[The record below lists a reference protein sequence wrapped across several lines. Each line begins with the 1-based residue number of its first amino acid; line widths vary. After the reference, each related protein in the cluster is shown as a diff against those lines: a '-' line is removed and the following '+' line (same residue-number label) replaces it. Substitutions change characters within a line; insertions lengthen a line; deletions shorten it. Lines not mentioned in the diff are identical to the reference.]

1 MTEQIVNTVAEAVP
15 VIVISGTVVSSGT
28 AVVTGTV
35 QIVNTVDEPVPI
47 TGTVSVSGTIP
58 VSGTVAISGAVP
70 VTVPAGVAI
79 EPNPGNS
86 SNTTVLAMQNLANEY
101 GITWTWNAPA
111 TGANT
116 GTFIVSVVTL
126 PASATFQVHATVT
139 STGTVFNLDNYIAV
153 VISVADV
160 AASFLGSAIS
170 AGVCS
175 LTYPANATRGPAMM
189 CSAADVSATAL
200 TPPQVFDF
208 VVNTGTA
215 PQLVSL
221 STNSWIAVG
230 STGQLSVRAT
240 FHRLA

>member
-1 MTEQIVNTVAEAVP
+1 M
-15 VIVISGTVVSSGT
+15 S
-28 AVVTGTV
+28 V
-35 QIVNTVDEPVPI
+35 QIVNTAQEPVPV

-58 VSGTVAISGAVP
+58 VSGTVAISGTVP

-86 SNTTVLAMQNLANEY
+86 SNTTVLAMQYLANEY

-116 GTFIVSVVTL
+116 GTFLVSEYTL

-139 STGTVFNLDNYIAV
+139 STGTVFNSDNYIAV
-153 VISVADV
+153 VISVDDINAE
-160 AASFLGSAIS
+160 FLGSAAS
-170 AGVCS
+170 AGVCT
-175 LTYPANATRGPAMM
+175 LICPAKATRGPAMM

-200 TPPQVFDF
+200 TPLQVFDF

-215 PQLVSL
+215 PQPVSMNI
-221 STNSWIAVG
+221 NSWIAVG

-240 FHRLA
+240 FHRLT

>member
-1 MTEQIVNTVAEAVP
+1 MSVQIENTVAEAVP

-35 QIVNTVDEPVPI
+35 QI
-47 TGTVSVSGTIP
+47 
-58 VSGTVAISGAVP
+58 
-70 VTVPAGVAI
+70 

-86 SNTTVLAMQNLANEY
+86 SNTTVLAMQYLANEY

-111 TGANT
+111 TGENT
-116 GTFIVSVVTL
+116 GTFIASVVTL
-126 PASATFQVHATVT
+126 PANATFQVHATVT

-153 VISVADV
+153 VISVDDV
-160 AASFLGSAIS
+160 VASYLGSAIS

-175 LTYPANATRGPAMM
+175 LIYPAKATRGPAMM
-189 CSAADVSATAL
+189 CSAADVGAPAF

-215 PQLVSL
+215 PQPVSL

-240 FHRLA
+240 IHRLA